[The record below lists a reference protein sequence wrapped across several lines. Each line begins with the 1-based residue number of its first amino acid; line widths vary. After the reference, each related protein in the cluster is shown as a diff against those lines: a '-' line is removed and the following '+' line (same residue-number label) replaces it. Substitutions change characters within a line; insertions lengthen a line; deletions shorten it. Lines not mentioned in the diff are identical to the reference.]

1 VAVVK
6 VPLSAKNFNSKWVKS
21 LKKKEGFLEASKHL
35 GSKEDLE
42 KIYDQIT
49 KKDS

>member
-1 VAVVK
+1 MASEKVALTV
-6 VPLSAKNFNSKWVKS
+6 KNFNSEWVKGV
-21 LKKKEGFLEASKHL
+21 KKPEFLEASKHL

-42 KIYDQIT
+42 KIYDWIT